1 MLKNQ
6 NAFTL
11 VELLVTICVLGVL
24 LSLAVPSFRSQIVNN
39 RSTVLAED
47 LTARIN
53 QARYEAVKRA
63 KTVTICASNNS
74 TSLTPTCTGN
84 WTDGYIVFED
94 ATLPVTADSITAV
107 GTVLRAYSKHDAKS
121 VIEITNTG
129 TGTAVTFIRFLPTGS
144 LARIDNSANPLTINT
159 YATGCKGDSKRTIT
173 LGISG
178 MVSAKRVDCPT

>member
-11 VELLVTICVLGVL
+11 IELLVTICVLGVL

-39 RSTVLAED
+39 KSTVLAED
-47 LTARIN
+47 LTTRIN

-63 KTVTICASNNS
+63 KTVTICASADS
-74 TSLTPTCTGN
+74 TALAPTCTGS

-94 ATLPVTADSITAV
+94 ATSPVTTNSITAV
-107 GTVLRAYSKHDAKS
+107 GTVLKAYSKHDAES
-121 VIEITNTG
+121 IIEIQNA
-129 TGTAVTFIRFLPTGS
+129 GTAVTFIRFLPTGS

-159 YATGCKGDSKRTIT
+159 YATGCKGDGKRTIT

-178 MVSAKRVDCPT
+178 MVSGKRVACPN

>member
-11 VELLVTICVLGVL
+11 IELLVTICVLGVL

-39 RSTVLAED
+39 KSTVLAED

-63 KTVTICASNNS
+63 RRVTICASADS
-74 TSLTPTCTGN
+74 TAPAPTCTGN

-94 ATLPVTADSITAV
+94 GATTDTEATVTV
-107 GTVLRAYSKHDAKS
+107 GEVLRAYSKHDSKA
-121 VIEITNTG
+121 VIDVKNDAG
-129 TGTAVTFIRFLPTGS
+129 TLNFIRFTSVGS
-144 LARIDNSANPLTINT
+144 MALTDASTSPVVIDT
-159 YATGCKGDSKRTIT
+159 YMLGCKGNNKYLVRV
-173 LGISG
+173 GISG
-178 MVSAKRVDCPT
+178 MTSVSRAVCL